1 MDIIFAREFGKI
13 APYLRKK
20 GCQPCKWLVTLTR
33 EHRLFNK
40 NACQRK
46 PETVSMLAEACPV
59 TVSEN
64 RVQPDEGPLNG
75 GGNYDPLKVT
85 IVALSKADHMLEQ
98 LRIPHYRATTFTV
111 PSCKGGYGRGWSI
124 VW

>member
-1 MDIIFAREFGKI
+1 MA
-13 APYLRKK
+13 
-20 GCQPCKWLVTLTR
+20 LTR

-40 NACQRK
+40 NAGQRK

-85 IVALSKADHMLEQ
+85 TRCLSKSRPYAGTAENPALPGK
-98 LRIPHYRATTFTV
+98 R
-111 PSCKGGYGRGWSI
+111 
-124 VW
+124 